1 MERSTKKAIGLT
13 IGVVALVLL
22 SAGASALIM
31 KEMDRPEQPAAV
43 HHVVKNEKI
52 HWNGHRQVQA
62 APAPAA
68 ATIEPAVGCDD
79 NNIVGT
85 GVGGVAGGVAGS
97 QIGKGDGKTAATI
110 AGTLGG
116 AYLGNQLLPTRNVTC
131 K

>member
-1 MERSTKKAIGLT
+1 MERSTKKVIGLT
-13 IGVVALVLL
+13 VGVLALVLL

-31 KEMDRPEQPAAV
+31 KEMDKPDQPAAI

-52 HWNGHRQVQA
+52 HWNNHRQVQA
-62 APAPAA
+62 APAPA
-68 ATIEPAVGCDD
+68 TIEPAAGCDD

-85 GVGGVAGGVAGS
+85 GLGGVVGGVAGS
-97 QIGKGDGKTAATI
+97 QVGKGDGKTAATI

-116 AYLGNQLLPTRNVTC
+116 AYLGNQVIPTRNVTC